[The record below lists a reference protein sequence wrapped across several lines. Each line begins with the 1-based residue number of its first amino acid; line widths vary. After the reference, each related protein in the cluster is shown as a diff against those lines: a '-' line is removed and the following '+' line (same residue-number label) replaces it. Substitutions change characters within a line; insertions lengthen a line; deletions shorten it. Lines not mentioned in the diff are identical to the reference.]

1 MERTRLQAFKELRSL
16 LSEVLASAVADEEVP
31 EAFKEK
37 SNWDKLIA
45 QTEQRLAEGW
55 KQRFEAGMERR
66 AKPRQLL
73 DLLPPEE
80 EQAQLLSEHFINE
93 VSYQGRKSLDELD
106 RQLAA
111 MAGGEHDDSG
121 PNPLGP
127 LAWVEGLRGGMRQIR
142 CTPEERDWLLARL
155 VPLLISRIT
164 GFYSTLTTQITHAGY
179 PGRPGRGPGIGRAA
193 PESAGAFGN
202 NEYSPDLVPSLG
214 EGQSV
219 FGGAG
224 GGGGGELGVPTEGGE
239 VLDRL
244 FGLLSARR
252 GGGPEYGGM
261 PGAAPAGWAP
271 GGVAGYGG
279 PPGFGPPPGPG
290 GFPAYPLAGA
300 TMVPGMPGGYTAYGP
315 TVPNSYPGMP
325 GGVPLGP
332 PMGGYGAG
340 MAGDAGGAAFEGGAP
355 GMMAAPA
362 APVVPWSQNDIFSVL
377 SLLQGSYSAAQGRAA
392 GSMFGQL
399 NEAIGSTASQL
410 GLAGGIQ
417 AMPGPAQDMLEL
429 VSMLFEALLDGRRLD
444 EKARNQLARLVIP
457 YVRVAM
463 LDRRMFMQSSHPAR
477 RVLNLLVEALE
488 TAAPEVSHFRSLREL
503 AFDVVERIIA
513 EFDDNLRV
521 FEKLEEKLAAELEA
535 CRRRAELAERRAAD
549 AQSGKERR
557 QVARESASRI
567 LSEAILGKSLP
578 PVLLD
583 FLAGPWQHHHT
594 VVTLREGEEGEGV
607 VLCRGLLDDLLRANE
622 SGVLEDA
629 PRLRPVL
636 VEVLASSGQPGS
648 AADELLVELS
658 LAFAIRSDGSMAE
671 HPADTRNNA
680 ADSPPAVLERV
691 LIESPDVIIQHTP
704 VVAEAEGPED
714 AYVVVSDVVIAELPA
729 DMVERYVNYPI
740 GTWLD
745 FVAED
750 GRVSSARISWTSP
763 ISGRRILS
771 NRRGQRM
778 LVASPEELAEME
790 LEGRIRPRHSESAFD
805 QALHAIADRLQGS
818 AAIPEV
824 SP

>member
-31 EAFKEK
+31 DAFKEK

-55 KQRFEAGMERR
+55 KQRFDTGMERR

-80 EQAQLLSEHFINE
+80 EQQQLLSERFINE
-93 VSYQGRKSLDELD
+93 VSYQGRHSLDELD
-106 RQLAA
+106 RQLSA
-111 MAGGEHDDSG
+111 MSGAEHNDSG

-127 LAWVEGLRGGMRQIR
+127 LAWVEGLRGGIRQIR

-164 GFYSTLTTQITHAGY
+164 GFYSTLTTQITHSGY
-179 PGRPGRGPGIGRAA
+179 PGRPGRSGGGG
-193 PESAGAFGN
+193 AGGGG
-202 NEYSPDLVPSLG
+202 NEYSPDLVPSIND
-214 EGQSV
+214 GQSV
-219 FGGAG
+219 FGAG
-224 GGGGGELGVPTEGGE
+224 GGGGGGGVDGGLPAEGGE

-252 GGGPEYGGM
+252 GGSELGATGGM
-261 PGAAPAGWAP
+261 PG
-271 GGVAGYGG
+271 Y
-279 PPGFGPPPGPG
+279 GPPPGPG
-290 GFPAYPLAGA
+290 GYPVFPMGGA
-300 TMVPGMPGGYTAYGP
+300 PMVPGVPGSYPAYGP
-315 TVPNSYPGMP
+315 TVPNTYPGMP

-332 PMGGYGAG
+332 PPGPYPGGAG
-340 MAGDAGGAAFEGGAP
+340 GEAHSAEGGMP
-355 GMMAAPA
+355 GAMPVPSG
-362 APVVPWSQNDIFSVL
+362 PVVPWSQNDIFSVL
-377 SLLQGSYSAAQGRAA
+377 SLLQGSYAASYGRGA
-392 GSMFGQL
+392 GSVVGHL
-399 NEAIGSTASQL
+399 HEAIGSTASQL

-463 LDRRMFMQSSHPAR
+463 LDRRLFMQSSHPAR
-477 RVLNLLVEALE
+477 RVLNLLVEAFE
-488 TAAPEVSHFRSLREL
+488 TAAPEVSHYRNLRQL
-503 AFDVVERIIA
+503 AFEVVERIIN
-513 EFDDNLRV
+513 EFDDNLRL
-521 FEKLEEKLAAELEA
+521 FEKLEDLLATELEA
-535 CRRRAELAERRAAD
+535 GRRRADLAERRAAD
-549 AQSGKERR
+549 AQTGKERR
-557 QVARESASRI
+557 QVAREAVAAV
-567 LSEAILGKSLP
+567 LSDAIVGKSLP
-578 PVLLD
+578 PALLD

-594 VVTLREGEEGEGV
+594 VVMLREGELGEGV
-607 VLCRGLLDDLLRANE
+607 VLSRGLLDDLLRANE
-622 SGVLEDA
+622 AGALGDA
-629 PRLRPVL
+629 PRLRPVV

-648 AADELLVELS
+648 AADELLIELS
-658 LAFAIRSDGSMAE
+658 LALALAVRSSDTIADFEPRADQADAAE
-671 HPADTRNNA
+671 A
-680 ADSPPAVLERV
+680 ADAEAIVPVVLERV
-691 LIESPDVIIQHTP
+691 LVESSEVIVQHTP
-704 VVAEAEGPED
+704 VVAETEGADD
-714 AYVVVSDVVIAELPA
+714 AYVVVSETVATELPA
-729 DMVERYVNYPI
+729 EMIERYVNSPI

-750 GRVSSARISWTSP
+750 GRVTSARISWTSP

-805 QALHAIADRLQGS
+805 QALHTIADRLEASRTRPAS
-818 AAIPEV
+818 AT
-824 SP
+824 